1 MNYDLKYDTLMSST
15 GFLTLLAFIAAFFYL
30 VFYQMFSLEVQKLCQ
45 TNIIAQK
52 FGVDFNEGF
61 CSFYQVKFK
70 IFKDPFKTILNETL
84 DLYRT
89 KH

>member
-1 MNYDLKYDTLMSST
+1 
-15 GFLTLLAFIAAFFYL
+15 
-30 VFYQMFSLEVQKLCQ
+30 MFSLEVQKLCQ

-52 FGVDFNEGF
+52 FGVGFNQGF
-61 CSFYQVKFK
+61 CSFYQDKFE
-70 IFKDPFKTILNETL
+70 IFKDHFKTILNETL